1 MEILISL
8 LLIVLIWVLM
18 TFYLIITLY
27 VVINVLKFVKALF
40 TTMPGKGYKKRFR
53 EKLPLNIKT
62 FLPKKRFIQIIVA
75 MALIN
80 IGLYGMSRYSW
91 IDNDEAL
98 HVKAKHYLVAGDVLS
113 RQMEVANIIFHPDS
127 YKMRPLVWLLHGI
140 YNLGAQYLPDDDA
153 EKAMWYYRFFI
164 YPYAQKDILPYSN
177 LAVKEYFRPWMPHF
191 VGRVFYEFPLLGEI
205 FFYNEHIR
213 HNHDY
218 LVDETYRE
226 PHIRFLKKSFELLET
241 LSTKPIEDKNM
252 YRAYLQAYPGFA
264 HFYTL
269 KQGYYHNG
277 ENMRSAFFQESWYI
291 EQDKKELE
299 WYLKFEKLFDNPKI
313 QKIYGKQLAKSKV
326 LLYCA
331 ILNITED
338 LIEITHIDGTFICK
352 GEPMKTYVRVRNLL
366 VGEDGNKAPLLRSS
380 KYKELKQLNA
390 SQGKKGGVLFE
401 LSNQEID
408 TLYFSYISGYGGM
421 YKHIGKNVCGYT
433 VYGNVY
439 ESPDHMTYWEK
450 GADKSDADEY
460 HRFLEKI
467 NKTTKTGEKQ

>member
-8 LLIVLIWVLM
+8 LLIVLIWALM

-62 FLPKKRFIQIIVA
+62 FLPKKRFIQIIVV
-75 MALIN
+75 MAFVN

-164 YPYAQKDILPYSN
+164 YPYAKKDILPYSN
-177 LAVKEYFRPWMPHF
+177 LAVKVYFRPWMPHF

-205 FFYNEHIR
+205 FFYNEHIP
-213 HNHDY
+213 HKGDY
-218 LVDETYRE
+218 LVDKDFRET
-226 PHIRFLKKSFELLET
+226 HIRFLTKSFELLET

-299 WYLKFEKLFDNPKI
+299 WYLKFEKLFDDPKM
-313 QKIYGKQLAKSKV
+313 QRIYGRQLAKNRV

-338 LIEITHIDGTFICK
+338 LIKITHIDGTFSCD
-352 GEPMKTYVRVRNLL
+352 GEPMKTYVKVRNLL
-366 VGEDGNKAPLLRSS
+366 VGEDAGKEKLIWLS
-380 KYKELKQLNA
+380 KYKELKQINT
-390 SQGKKGGVLFE
+390 SQGEKGGVLFE
-401 LSNQEID
+401 LSSREID
-408 TLYFSYISGYGGM
+408 AIYFPYISNAEM
-421 YKHIGKNVCGYT
+421 YRYIGINICRNT
-433 VYGNVY
+433 VYGGEKDWDFLERTAKNQY
-439 ESPDHMTYWEK
+439 EDL
-450 GADKSDADEY
+450 
-460 HRFLEKI
+460 LEKI